1 MLLEYIVINAYFV
14 CVHSGLAVQGIL
26 SRAVCW
32 EVLEEQLFTSKVGG
46 DEKRRE
52 LFQTILHL
60 DRENAHEERL
70 YSPSYVATQKH
81 PLLGEDALNRASFH
95 THSWQL
101 DKQEE
106 RHLSETRLN
115 FLSRAWP
122 IHKNRTNRSSGSRL
136 YWETVEVMRCVLDV
150 GTHLTRFPTPLA
162 PQNAIFI
169 AAKDDLYVPRKHIAD
184 VRSAWPGKINSS
196 LGLGVGD
203 GSRDHG
209 CVRSAH
215 LVLFYRL

>member
-1 MLLEYIVINAYFV
+1 M
-14 CVHSGLAVQGIL
+14 
-26 SRAVCW
+26 CW
-32 EVLEEQLFTSKVGG
+32 DVLEEQLFTSKVGG

-60 DRENAHEERL
+60 DRESVHEERL
-70 YSPSYVATQKH
+70 HSPGYVATQTQ

-101 DKQEE
+101 DVKEE
-106 RHLSETRLN
+106 YRLSETRQN

-122 IHKNRTNRSSGSRL
+122 VHRNRTDRSSGSRL

-150 GTHLTRFPTPLA
+150 GTHLMRFPTPLA

-169 AAKDDLYVPRKHIAD
+169 AAKDDLYVPRKHITD
-184 VRSAWPGKINSS
+184 VRSAWPGKYHAMC
-196 LGLGVGD
+196 LGGG
-203 GSRDHG
+203 GG
-209 CVRSAH
+209 GAW
-215 LVLFYRL
+215 